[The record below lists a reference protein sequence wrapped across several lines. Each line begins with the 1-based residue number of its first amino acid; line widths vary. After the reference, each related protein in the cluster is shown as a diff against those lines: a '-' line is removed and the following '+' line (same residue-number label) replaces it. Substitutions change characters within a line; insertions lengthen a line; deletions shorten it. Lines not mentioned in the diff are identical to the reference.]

1 MPPLWSR
8 SFCQAVERM
17 ALSQTVQNSTWMFP
31 AIETTHLI
39 AMIVLVGSITAF
51 DLRLLGLAMQGTS
64 VSRLAWRLLPA
75 TWTAFAVMAI
85 TGSLLFT
92 SDPVEKYCH
101 NPALQV
107 KLLLILL
114 SGVNM
119 AQAAPDPSL
128 GREHGCVPLHD
139 LSSGEG
145 VGYGPHHALRGQ
157 AGRILFGASVGRRGR
172 RGSVD
177 RVHLTARFPSA
188 SAFW

>member
-92 SDPVEKYCH
+92 SDPVSKYCH
-101 NPALQV
+101 NPALQL
-107 KLLLILL
+107 KLILILL

-119 AQAAPDPSL
+119 AVFHFTIYHRVKEWDTAP
-128 GREHGCVPLHD
+128 
-139 LSSGEG
+139 
-145 VGYGPHHALRGQ
+145 ALP
-157 AGRILFGASVGRRGR
+157 FGAKLAGSFSVLLWAGVVVTGRWIG
-172 RGSVD
+172 
-177 RVHLTARFPSA
+177 FI
-188 SAFW
+188 